1 MFGKNNKSKHALII
15 LQELIYFYFNIF
27 KNRKD
32 EGLNYV
38 LLLFIFKRKIKN
50 MLNNYMTRSRVKIC
64 SIISRM
70 TLSSLSTIF
79 PCSRCIVTIK

>member
-50 MLNNYMTRSRVKIC
+50 MFNNYMTRSRVKIC

-79 PCSRCIVTIK
+79 PYSRYNKLN